1 MSKMEI
7 VLVGFTTAATIA
19 AAVAAWFS
27 YNVSKQTL
35 ELQKKAATS
44 QILHTQL
51 LSIQGKLLKI
61 RLNLDDIYGS
71 SDEDFKSLEPM
82 FNEVKKEIDI
92 LNYQTS
98 VNEKI
103 LELLNYSDVAM
114 LTDEILNSS
123 IQATQNMLVE
133 IWC

>member
-1 MSKMEI
+1 MEI

-35 ELQKKAATS
+35 EFQKKAATS